1 MSSIILFE
9 EKTVRRAWDAENQ
22 KWLFA
27 IVDVLGI
34 LTGSI
39 DPGAYWRKLKERL
52 KKEGNQTVTNCHGLK
67 MTAADGNRNAAG
79 AFFLPTSSFIL
90 RPLPA
95 ARNADVPV
103 GSTEAEASFSGTAP
117 ALGCRRVRPAPD
129 RKCFHRPSAA
139 FFLNRPAR
147 ARGGAPEGERAPR
160 DLLVLPHHLPKNLCN
175 SAQL

>member
-1 MSSIILFE
+1 MIAPFHLATSFPLLHHA
-9 EKTVRRAWDAENQ
+9 VVAQ
-22 KWLFA
+22 
-27 IVDVLGI
+27 
-34 LTGSI
+34 
-39 DPGAYWRKLKERL
+39 
-52 KKEGNQTVTNCHGLK
+52 H
-67 MTAADGNRNAAG
+67 AG
-79 AFFLPTSSFIL
+79 GPSQALSSFIL
-90 RPLPA
+90 LPLPA

-117 ALGCRRVRPAPD
+117 ALGRRRVRPAPD

-147 ARGGAPEGERAPR
+147 ARCGAPEGERAPR